1 MFNTAFNLHS
11 QGKLEEAEKI
21 YKEILTNEPKNAQV
35 LNLLGL
41 IKISQNNLD
50 EAEKLITEALSI
62 KKDAYFYE
70 NLARVYEYK
79 KDYETE
85 IKVLEKRAKMLIV
98 DLRFILSLRLHTK
111 KILNMKK
118 LKKLT

>member
-21 YKEILTNEPKNAQV
+21 YKEILTNEPRNAQV

-41 IKISQNNLD
+41 VKISQNNLD

-62 KKDAYFYE
+62 KK
-70 NLARVYEYK
+70 
-79 KDYETE
+79 
-85 IKVLEKRAKMLIV
+85 MLI
-98 DLRFILSLRLHTK
+98 FTK
-111 KILNMKK
+111 I
-118 LKKLT
+118 

>member
-1 MFNTAFNLHS
+1 MINTAFKLHS

-41 IKISQNNLD
+41 IKISQNNLY

-62 KKDAYFYE
+62 KKKCLF
-70 NLARVYEYK
+70 
-79 KDYETE
+79 
-85 IKVLEKRAKMLIV
+85 
-98 DLRFILSLRLHTK
+98 LRKFGKGL
-111 KILNMKK
+111 
-118 LKKLT
+118 